1 MNNNDVAE
9 IQATLQNIGVT
20 ATPEQIQNKL
30 DALARFKV
38 IGSEAKRNTVR
49 SFAKAAG
56 VDANAAFKGAS
67 TPVQVADI
75 KEDGKWVSLKV
86 KVVQLWDP
94 TSDKIT
100 QTGLFGD
107 GTGIIKFTIWK
118 TSGLLPLEEGKSYE
132 IKSAVTNL
140 YNERFQIK
148 MNKNTTVIQ
157 LSEDVTVVQ
166 QTEDFTGVIVNIQSG
181 SGLIKRCPE
190 CNRQTKA
197 GQCGEHGKVEG
208 IYDLRIKAV
217 IDNGIEIRELLLD
230 ADLTYQITG
239 IDLAKAKEMAVTAL
253 DQSVVS
259 TAIED
264 LLTGR
269 YFQVTGSNTGRYL
282 IVKKIAPAA
291 AVLNANE
298 IAAAVGAV

>member
-1 MNNNDVAE
+1 MSNNDVAE

-30 DALARFKV
+30 DALARFKI

-49 SFAKAAG
+49 SLAKAAG
-56 VDANAAFKGAS
+56 VDASAVFKGGS
-67 TPVQVADI
+67 TPVRIADI

-86 KVVQLWDP
+86 KVIQLWDS

-100 QTGLFGD
+100 QTGLIGD
-107 GTGIIKFTIWK
+107 ETGIIKFTIWA
-118 TSGLLPLEEGKSYE
+118 TSGLKSLEEGKSYE
-132 IKSAVTNL
+132 IKSAVTNFFNDR
-140 YNERFQIK
+140 YQIK
-148 MNKNTTVIQ
+148 LNKNTTIVQ
-157 LSEDVTVVQ
+157 LTEDVTVVQ
-166 QTEDFTGVIVNIQSG
+166 QTEDFVGAIVNIQSG

-190 CNRQTKA
+190 CNRQVKN

-230 ADLTYQITG
+230 AELTYQITG

-282 IVKKIAPAA
+282 IVKKIAPSAA
-291 AVLNANE
+291 ALSANE
-298 IAAAVGAV
+298 IAAAVEAV